1 MGASIAWHLARRR
14 AGRVVL
20 LERETVASGASGK
33 TGALL
38 RQHYSNRP
46 EATLAHLSLQV
57 FRNWSDVV
65 GGDCGFVES
74 GLVFT
79 LGEGPDQD
87 RNLVSL
93 RSNVEMQRAVGIKTR
108 LLTPK
113 ELLDTQPFLDVSDIL
128 AATFEVESG
137 YVNAVEATRS
147 MAQAAASAGATILE
161 GVPAI
166 RVIVE
171 GERVTGVETPDGRF
185 ATNTVI
191 CAAGPWSK
199 HLFGTVGVQLPLSAM
214 RVQVAVLNRPLAFEP
229 PHSAYIDAALG
240 LFIRPWA
247 PGQTMLGIS
256 GGDQH
261 DEVDPNDFELR
272 NSPGY
277 GDLAV
282 KTIAKR
288 MPIMAGASYSHG
300 HAGLYDMTPD
310 AHPIIGPAGPVG
322 LYLVAGFSGAGFKKG
337 PAVGQ
342 CVAELILDGV
352 ARTVDL
358 TPFSLSRF
366 DSESWRQPWS
376 DTEYVL
382 GSDFGHKF

>member
-1 MGASIAWHLARRR
+1 
-14 AGRVVL
+14 
-20 LERETVASGASGK
+20 
-33 TGALL
+33 
-38 RQHYSNRP
+38 
-46 EATLAHLSLQV
+46 
-57 FRNWSDVV
+57 
-65 GGDCGFVES
+65 
-74 GLVFT
+74 
-79 LGEGPDQD
+79 
-87 RNLVSL
+87 
-93 RSNVEMQRAVGIKTR
+93 
-108 LLTPK
+108 
-113 ELLDTQPFLDVSDIL
+113 
-128 AATFEVESG
+128 
-137 YVNAVEATRS
+137 
-147 MAQAAASAGATILE
+147 
-161 GVPAI
+161 
-166 RVIVE
+166 
-171 GERVTGVETPDGRF
+171 
-185 ATNTVI
+185 
-191 CAAGPWSK
+191 
-199 HLFGTVGVQLPLSAM
+199 
-214 RVQVAVLNRPLAFEP
+214 
-229 PHSAYIDAALG
+229 
-240 LFIRPWA
+240 
-247 PGQTMLGIS
+247 MLGIS

>member
-1 MGASIAWHLARRR
+1 MGASIAWHLARRG

-20 LERETVASGASGK
+20 FERETVASGASGK

-38 RQHYSNRP
+38 RQHYSNRL
-46 EATLAHLSLQV
+46 EATLANLSLQV
-57 FRNWSDVV
+57 FRNWGDVV

-79 LGEGPDQD
+79 LGQGPDQD
-87 RNLVSL
+87 RNLESL
-93 RSNVEMQRAVGIKTR
+93 RSNVEMQREIGIKTR
-108 LLTPK
+108 VVTPE
-113 ELLDTQPFLDVSDIL
+113 ELLDLQPFLDVSDIL
-128 AATFEVESG
+128 AATFEEESG
-137 YVNAVEATRS
+137 YVNAVAATRS
-147 MAQAAASAGATILE
+147 MAHAAESAGATI
-161 GVPAI
+161 
-166 RVIVE
+166 VE
-171 GERVTGVETPDGRF
+171 GAPVVRIMVECDRVTGVETPDGQF
-185 ATNTVI
+185 TTNAVI
-191 CAAGPWSK
+191 CAAGPWTK
-199 HLFGTVGVQLPLSAM
+199 HLLAAVGVQLPISAL
-214 RVQVAVLNRPLAFEP
+214 RVQVAVLNRPLSFEP

-240 LFIRPWA
+240 MFIRPWA
-247 PGQTMLGIS
+247 PGQTMVGIS

-261 DEVDPNDFELR
+261 DEVDPNDFELG

-282 KTIAKR
+282 KVIAKR
-288 MPIMAGASYSHG
+288 MPVMAGASYSHG

-310 AHPIIGPAGPVG
+310 SHPIIGPGGPDG
-322 LYLVAGFSGAGFKKG
+322 LYVVAGFSGAGFKKG
-337 PAVGQ
+337 PAVAQ
-342 CVAELILDGV
+342 CVAELILDGE

-366 DSESWRQPWS
+366 DSDSWRQPWS